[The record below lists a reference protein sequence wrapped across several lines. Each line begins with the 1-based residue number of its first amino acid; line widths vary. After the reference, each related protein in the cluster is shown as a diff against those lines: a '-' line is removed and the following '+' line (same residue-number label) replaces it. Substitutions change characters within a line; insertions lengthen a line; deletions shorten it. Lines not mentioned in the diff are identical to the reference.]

1 MKPRVSVIMPVYNA
15 EKYVKQAIESILNQT
30 FEDFELLII
39 NDRPE
44 DGTMS
49 VVESIKD
56 DRIRIIE
63 NDKNRGIAYSRN
75 RGLEEAKGEYIALM
89 DHDDLTDRE
98 RLELEVKFLDSH
110 PEIGIIGGSVVKI
123 DENNCEL
130 SQPVFALTNP
140 GYIRA
145 QMMFFC
151 PMFNGSTLFR
161 KSIVDVYRMRYQENC
176 LGMEDYRFWIEASL
190 HTQITNFQQTFLYWR
205 VSETGET
212 TRVKKMRKEE
222 RKKLY
227 AQFQIYALQAN
238 GFKLTMQEQNI
249 FTDAFEESKKV
260 IYKDLKQLYLL
271 LKKLVIQAYEMK
283 LYFAD
288 EMMLACRNRYLE
300 MVRRN
305 HVVCKDSLQEGG
317 FSGFCD
323 EMRVKVSVIISTH
336 NREDRFL
343 SIINS
348 VLAQNYKN
356 FEILIVDEGMTEYM
370 GKIVKSLQEENP
382 NKIYYYSNV
391 EMNEG
396 TAKVWNQ
403 IVKNVRGEY
412 ITFGDGAW
420 HPDKLAIQMKK
431 MQDDM
436 AVDIIFG
443 QTINYFGNEVSNIA
457 YENIDWYHSK
467 KSVLREIF
475 KEQYIKIP
483 TVVMKKEVF
492 LLWYSFKK
500 KICKEKNTEF
510 YRQIIRKMNIEFI
523 NTPLMDIH
531 VTKNKGV

>member
-1 MKPRVSVIMPVYNA
+1 MPVYNA

-56 DRIRIIE
+56 NRIRVIE

-75 RGLEEAKGEYIALM
+75 RGLEEVKGEYIALM

-98 RLELEVKFLDSH
+98 RLELEVAFLDSH
-110 PEIGIIGGSVVKI
+110 PEIGIVGGSVVKI

-161 KSIVDVYRMRYQENC
+161 KSMVDTYGMRYQENC

-190 HTQITNFQQTFLYWR
+190 HTQITNFQRTFLYWR

-212 TRVKKMRKEE
+212 TRVKKKKKEE

-238 GFKLTMQEQNI
+238 GFKLTAQEQNI
-249 FTDAFEESKKV
+249 FTDAFEESKRIV
-260 IYKDLKQLYLL
+260 YKDLKQLYLL

-305 HVVCKDSLQEGG
+305 HIVCKDSLQEGG

-323 EMRVKVSVIISTH
+323 DMQAKVSVIISTH
-336 NREDRFL
+336 NREDRL
-343 SIINS
+343 IHSINN
-348 VLAQNYKN
+348 VLAQSYRN
-356 FEILIVDEGMTEYM
+356 FEILIIDECMTDNIN
-370 GKIVKSLQEENP
+370 KVIKQIQEENP
-382 NKIYYYSNV
+382 DKIFCYKMETNGKLEKAWNFGV
-391 EMNEG
+391 RN
-396 TAKVWNQ
+396 AK
-403 IVKNVRGEY
+403 GEY
-412 ITFGDGAW
+412 VAFYDGEW
-420 HPDKLAIQMKK
+420 HPDKLEIQMKK

-436 AVDIIFG
+436 AVDITFG
-443 QTINYFGNEVSNIA
+443 QTVYYQNGEFSNIA
-457 YENIDWYHSK
+457 YEKVDWYHK
-467 KSVLREIF
+467 KEKFLQEIF
-475 KEQYIKIP
+475 REYYIKIP
-483 TVVMKKEVF
+483 TAVMKKEVF
-492 LLWYSFKK
+492 LQWCEL
-500 KICKEKNTEF
+500 KEEISNYEGQES
-510 YRQIIRKMNIEFI
+510 YRRLIEGWNMEFI
-523 NTPLMDIH
+523 NTPLMDVHI
-531 VTKNKGV
+531 TKNNVD